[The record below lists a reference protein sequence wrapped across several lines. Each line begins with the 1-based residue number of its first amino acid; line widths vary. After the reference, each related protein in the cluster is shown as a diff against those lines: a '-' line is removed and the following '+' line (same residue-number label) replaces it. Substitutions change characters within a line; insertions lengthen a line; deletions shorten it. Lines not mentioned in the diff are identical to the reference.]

1 MFDLNS
7 MLIALPGIFL
17 ALSIHEC
24 AHAYVAYLMGD
35 DTAMREGRVSLN
47 PIRHIDPVGFLML
60 LIAKIGWAKPVPV
73 DERNFEKRKMGL
85 FFVSIAGVVANLI
98 LAVVLTLLLKFLLP
112 IVQNE
117 ILFDMI
123 VSAILINVSLATFNL
138 LPFPPLDG
146 FRIVS
151 LFLPEKYEYKIYPF
165 ERYSAAILFLLV
177 ATGKVDFILDP
188 IFGLIM
194 WGLSSLLY

>member
-7 MLIALPGIFL
+7 ILISLPGIFM

-24 AHAYVAYLMGD
+24 AHAYVAHLMGD
-35 DTAMREGRVSLN
+35 DTAMMEGRVSIN
-47 PIRHIDPVGFLML
+47 PIRHIDPIGFIML

-73 DERNFEKRKMGL
+73 DERNFEHRKLGL

-98 LAVVLTLLLKFLLP
+98 LAVILTLLLKLLLP
-112 IVQNE
+112 VMTNE
-117 ILFDMI
+117 VLFDII

-146 FRIVS
+146 FRILS
-151 LFLPEKYEYKIYPF
+151 LVLPEKYEYKIYPF

-177 ATGKVDFILDP
+177 ATGRVDFILDP
-188 IFGLIM
+188 IFGSII
-194 WGLSSLLY
+194 GALSSLLY

>member
-151 LFLPEKYEYKIYPF
+151 LFLPGHK
-165 ERYSAAILFLLV
+165 
-177 ATGKVDFILDP
+177 
-188 IFGLIM
+188 
-194 WGLSSLLY
+194 SLHS

>member
-188 IFGLIM
+188 IFGSIM

>member
-117 ILFDMI
+117 VLFDII

-188 IFGLIM
+188 IFGSIM

>member
-1 MFDLNS
+1 M
-7 MLIALPGIFL
+7 

-24 AHAYVAYLMGD
+24 AHAYVAHLMGD
-35 DTAMREGRVSLN
+35 DTAMMEGRVSIN
-47 PIRHIDPVGFLML
+47 PIHHIDPIGFIML

-73 DERNFEKRKMGL
+73 DERNFEHRKLGL

-98 LAVVLTLLLKFLLP
+98 LAVILTLLLKLLLP
-112 IVQNE
+112 VVTNE
-117 ILFDMI
+117 VLFDII

-146 FRIVS
+146 FRILS
-151 LFLPEKYEYKIYPF
+151 LVLPEKYEYKIYPF

-177 ATGKVDFILDP
+177 ATGRVDFILDP
-188 IFGLIM
+188 IFGSII
-194 WGLSSLLY
+194 GALSSLLY